1 MNTRQIFFTVLLVAA
16 AIYFGMKLLPDLEQL
31 AENGAS
37 LLVILILLLGL
48 GYMVYRVLAE

>member
-16 AIYFGMKLLPDLEQL
+16 AIYFGMKLLPDLEQM